1 MRTKLITYLLGALL
15 IGAFGLTFVRFSQSA
30 QNVSH
35 ADKLKDFQQKKDRFP
50 IAHYDEPDTND
61 PEKDRKRK
69 EKQKRQ
75 NNFKLVTSKP
85 PDWQTERVFVGEG
98 AMNFPALPVVESSHV
113 LVGRIT
119 KAEAHLSENKK
130 NVYSEFTVVVEN
142 VFKTA
147 NSSIIQGSEVAVDR
161 IGGYVK
167 YPNGRL
173 MLYRVSSTNMPVVNE
188 RYLFFLVSKN
198 NQDLSILTAYALNA
212 EGVSPLDDSSQFEPL
227 RGLTEEAL
235 IQNLRD
241 KLIAL
246 SR

>member
-1 MRTKLITYLLGALL
+1 MATKLVTYFLGVLL
-15 IGAFGLTFVRFSQSA
+15 IGALGLTFVRYSQSA
-30 QNVSH
+30 QNASP
-35 ADKLKDFQQKKDRFP
+35 ADKLKEFQQKKDRFP
-50 IAHYDEPDTND
+50 IADYDEPDTND
-61 PEKDRKRK
+61 PEKDRGRK

-98 AMNFPALPVVESSHV
+98 AMTFPALPVVESSHV

-142 VFKTA
+142 VFKTTG
-147 NSSIIQGSEVAVDR
+147 SVLQGSEIVVDR

-167 YPNGRL
+167 YPSGRL

-188 RYLFFLVSKN
+188 RYLLFLVSKN
-198 NQDLSILTAYALNA
+198 NQDLSILTAYALPA
-212 EGVSPLDDSSQFEPL
+212 DGVLPLDDSSQFEPL
-227 RGLTEEAL
+227 RGVTEEAL
-235 IQNLRD
+235 IKNLRD